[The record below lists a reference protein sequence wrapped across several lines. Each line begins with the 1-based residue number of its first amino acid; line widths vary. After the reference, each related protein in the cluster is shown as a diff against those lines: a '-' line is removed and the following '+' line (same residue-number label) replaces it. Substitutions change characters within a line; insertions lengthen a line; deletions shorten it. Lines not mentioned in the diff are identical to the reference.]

1 MIGILGSKQEEPTT
15 DVEKLFDVGVQFMN
29 SGEYA
34 YAYLCFQRSGK
45 KDCITL
51 YNRAL
56 CCYMISWFEE
66 CYSLLRDA
74 EKLVPALSSLEM
86 QELPNPFTQ
95 WEYNE
100 SPVFIPLSS
109 DAPRVITFVQLF
121 RLKAEAAYKLQLF
134 NEVRSIASCLGDK
147 YAHINKILN
156 QIEP

>member
-1 MIGILGSKQEEPTT
+1 
-15 DVEKLFDVGVQFMN
+15 
-29 SGEYA
+29 
-34 YAYLCFQRSGK
+34 
-45 KDCITL
+45 
-51 YNRAL
+51 
-56 CCYMISWFEE
+56 MISWFEE

-74 EKLVPALSSLEM
+74 EKLVPALSSLEI

-134 NEVRSIASCLGDK
+134 NEVRSIASCLGYK